1 MKNLL
6 FICYFFFSIH
16 SLHAQSRSESIAITG
31 NVENY
36 LTLTIKDLQ
45 QMNVVNGT
53 DFKVVS
59 TSGEVR
65 KEFKTYKGV
74 LLSELL
80 DKAKIVLQSPKEKGK
95 IYFVATATDG
105 YMAIFSYHE
114 IFNNPA
120 GDKVLVLFE
129 ENGKAIDKDGAFVL
143 ISATD
148 KITGA
153 RHVKWLKSI
162 EVKKL

>member
-6 FICYFFFSIH
+6 FICYFFLSIH
-16 SLHAQSRSESIAITG
+16 SLKAQSRSESIAISG
-31 NVENY
+31 NVENSLN
-36 LTLTIKDLQ
+36 LTTKDLQ

-65 KEFKTYKGV
+65 KEFKTYKGI

-105 YMAIFSYHE
+105 YTAIFSYHE

-129 ENGKAIDKDGAFVL
+129 ENEKLIDKDGAFVL

-153 RHVKWLKSI
+153 RHVKCLQSI
-162 EVKKL
+162 EVRRL

>member
-1 MKNLL
+1 MKKLL
-6 FICYFFFSIH
+6 YTLILSFILHSI
-16 SLHAQSRSESIAITG
+16 HAQSRSESIAITG
-31 NVENY
+31 NVENT
-36 LTLTIKDLQ
+36 LSLTIKDLQ

-105 YMAIFSYHE
+105 YTAIFSYHE

-129 ENGKAIDKDGAFVL
+129 ENGKEINKDGAFVL
-143 ISATD
+143 ISGTD
-148 KITGA
+148 RITGA
-153 RHVKWLKSI
+153 RHIKWLKSI
-162 EVKKL
+162 EVKKI